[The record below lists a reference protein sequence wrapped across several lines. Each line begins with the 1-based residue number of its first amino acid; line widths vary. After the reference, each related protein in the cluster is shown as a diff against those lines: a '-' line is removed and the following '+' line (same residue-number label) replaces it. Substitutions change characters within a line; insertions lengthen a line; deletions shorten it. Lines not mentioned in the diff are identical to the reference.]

1 MDYSLVR
8 DDINNGDV
16 LAFGYVR
23 TSIFS
28 QLISLVTRSRISH
41 VGIAI
46 RFYGRL
52 CVSEALEGHGV
63 RVFPISTLLREGR
76 KIWWYQLRFPHSKLR
91 RFELCEFALRHWG
104 KRYAS
109 PWQFVRTFSLVTRRI
124 CDLLKIKRDTNEDRF
139 FCSEFVVSALK
150 HAGVEIEV
158 DAASMSP
165 ADVIELP
172 CILQRGVLE
181 WTTDSKRPS

>member
-1 MDYSLVR
+1 MDYSLIR

-52 CVSEALEGHGV
+52 CVIEALEGHGV

-104 KRYAS
+104 KR
-109 PWQFVRTFSLVTRRI
+109 
-124 CDLLKIKRDTNEDRF
+124 F

-181 WTTDSKRPS
+181 WTTDSKQPS